1 MITTSNG
8 PVLSII
14 VTAHNC
20 EDYLEQCLNSLE
32 TPAGETPDGSEI
44 ILIDDDSED
53 RSPEICRNFSQKHAN
68 VTFFPV
74 KFRNIGMVRNFA
86 LAQCSGQYVTMID
99 GDDRV
104 IRGALSDISRVLNE
118 RKPDLLLT
126 RLNEVYDASNI
137 KCQWTGLEASAIT
150 RDEAITKF
158 LVHREVQAHFIG
170 QFIRRDILSGLSFP
184 EFRCYEDA
192 YLFPYVLAI
201 CNTILFARS
210 GPYLYFKRKSSLS
223 VDIDAEKVS
232 MLIQATD
239 QMAVAF
245 GEGYENLIACHWI
258 NIQHRHNADI
268 TDERDRAHLRGI
280 LNQISSVSFLCDT
293 RVRLSFKKKYLKLR
307 LMRAI

>member
-1 MITTSNG
+1 MITTNYG

-20 EDYLEQCLNSLE
+20 ENYLEQCLKSLE
-32 TPAGETPDGSEI
+32 TPAGEIPDCSEI

-53 RSPEICRNFSQKHAN
+53 RSHEICRMFSQKHKN

-86 LAQCSGQYVTMID
+86 LDHCSGQYVTMID
-99 GDDRV
+99 GDDQV
-104 IRGALSDISRVLNE
+104 IQGALSDILLKLNE
-118 RKPDLLLT
+118 HKPDMLLT
-126 RLNEVYDASNI
+126 RLNEIYDASQI
-137 KCQWTGLEASAIT
+137 KCHWTGLTATTVS

-170 QFIRRDILSGLSFP
+170 QFILRDILSGLRFP

-192 YLFPYVLAI
+192 YLFPYVLARS
-201 CNTILFARS
+201 NTILFARS
-210 GPYLYFKRKSSLS
+210 GPYLYFKRKKSLS

-245 GEGYENLIACHWI
+245 GVGYENLIACHWI

-268 TDERDRAHLRGI
+268 SDERDRAHVRGI
-280 LNQISSVSFLCDT
+280 INHIPFVSFLCDA
-293 RVRLSFKKKYLKLR
+293 RVRLSFKKKYLKFCLK
-307 LMRAI
+307 RAL